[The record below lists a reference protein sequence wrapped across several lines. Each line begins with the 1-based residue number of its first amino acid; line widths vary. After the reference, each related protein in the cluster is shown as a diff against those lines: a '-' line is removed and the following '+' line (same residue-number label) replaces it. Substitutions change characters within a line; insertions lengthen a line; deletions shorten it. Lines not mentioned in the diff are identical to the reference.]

1 MLRFKANL
9 YERKARGAEK
19 WVKKVHECDEKIIL
33 NIFQKLLI
41 GT

>member
-9 YERKARGAEK
+9 YERKARDAEK
-19 WVKKVHECDEKIIL
+19 QVKKYMSVMKKIIL
-33 NIFQKLLI
+33 NIFQKFLI